1 MPQIYQLDE
10 IPDGFGGRWRII
22 TWECHRVRPRE
33 TEHDFPL
40 LYSKEAK
47 LTLILTAHSVRIKT
61 GTWMGI

>member
-1 MPQIYQLDE
+1 MPQTYPFDE

-22 TWECHRVRPRE
+22 TWECHLVRPRE